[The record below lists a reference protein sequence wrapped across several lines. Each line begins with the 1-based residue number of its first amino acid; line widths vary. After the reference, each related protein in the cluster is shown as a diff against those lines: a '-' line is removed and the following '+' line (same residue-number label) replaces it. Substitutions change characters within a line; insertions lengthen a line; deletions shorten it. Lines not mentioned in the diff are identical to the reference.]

1 MNTLYNLTQTRAL
14 MGNDNLPAT
23 AQAQLARQL
32 DLGHQKITSGVFDY
46 NGAIRA
52 AINSLAQE
60 GLLKVIPKCGI
71 VVTDLTFSDIRMI
84 FEVRALIEPYAL
96 RNYGVKLDTDEI
108 VRFAKIFRDN
118 LNRPLDWKMYQLDD
132 QFHSMLISTLPN
144 VYLHDVYSRIQ
155 TQNTRL
161 RVMSVQHEIGR
172 SIETCEEHLQ
182 ITDACLAQDWEAAA
196 QAMTHHL
203 QRSKESSFEAILHGN
218 IQTKFG

>member
-1 MNTLYNLTQTRAL
+1 MAAPKKQLLQLTAYEYIK
-14 MGNDNLPAT
+14 N
-23 AQAQLARQL
+23 
-32 DLGHQKITSGVFDY
+32 KITMCEYAPNQILSES
-46 NGAIRA
+46 AIQEELGFSRTPVRD
-52 AINSLAQE
+52 AISRLAQE

-218 IQTKFG
+218 IQTKFV